1 MNKRVRMILAAV
13 LMSVA
18 LFGTSLTAF
27 AAFTASPARPD
38 PDPGTTTT
46 TTPAEPASGAGTT
59 TSPTESA
66 SDSSTVTTTPITD
79 YMDDEA
85 VPLAGAGSK
94 TKSKSGSGL
103 VTLLDEDVPLASPQ
117 TGSSVNMTVVV
128 AILAGGASVSLLLAG
143 KRAEAVARWGH
154 R

>member
-18 LFGTSLTAF
+18 LFGTSLTAL

-46 TTPAEPASGAGTT
+46 TTPAEPASGATT
-59 TSPTESA
+59 TAPTESA

-143 KRAEAVARWGH
+143 KRAEAVAR
-154 R
+154 